1 MDPPPPRSPQALDL
15 RLEGSRKLKLHHLS
29 YPLCCSEAQKL
40 GPEVIMKME
49 NVVWPHD
56 SASLMCLF
64 AVGALH
70 TLPPPPSC
78 LEEAEKAEFA
88 VRGEKAK
95 KNFPSPETEA
105 RGERDIGI
113 DLVISPG
120 APSVIKHSHLM
131 LATLGFGMSIP
142 FQG

>member
-1 MDPPPPRSPQALDL
+1 
-15 RLEGSRKLKLHHLS
+15 
-29 YPLCCSEAQKL
+29 
-40 GPEVIMKME
+40 MKME